1 MNQAYERNKNQ
12 TKEKEG
18 NRSQHE
24 YLNPV
29 AYFENGEEVFLACCC
44 ESCGE
49 EVVLW
54 GEKIK
59 EIR

>member
-1 MNQAYERNKNQ
+1 MKEIK
-12 TKEKEG
+12 TKPKKKREIEC
-18 NRSQHE
+18 QHE